1 MVKGSFSF
9 NSRRT
14 MRMRGPPKIIL
25 RNSQLKGKSHLS
37 STLMRV
43 KLVHF
48 KVCAAKLSLTI
59 SISISLD
66 TESCETILDIPTT
79 YSTGQTI
86 VQGEIG
92 TLFIDGFQRTL
103 K

>member
-1 MVKGSFSF
+1 MCF
-9 NSRRT
+9 
-14 MRMRGPPKIIL
+14 
-25 RNSQLKGKSHLS
+25 Q
-37 STLMRV
+37 RV
-43 KLVHF
+43 KFLAECAGA
-48 KVCAAKLSLTI
+48 CAAKLSLTI

>member
-1 MVKGSFSF
+1 MNKARLQMCF
-9 NSRRT
+9 
-14 MRMRGPPKIIL
+14 
-25 RNSQLKGKSHLS
+25 Q
-37 STLMRV
+37 RV
-43 KLVHF
+43 KFLAECSGA
-48 KVCAAKLSLTI
+48 CAAKLSLTI

-92 TLFIDGFQRTL
+92 TLFIDEFQRTL